1 MIQFNKMTILIR
13 SAVILLLV
21 TFHSISFAQSKKD
34 TVVGVWRTCGLEN
47 MDEEADTLIFQKPS
61 PECRYL
67 DCSEHQW
74 IFKESGSVEFIFTT
88 GCNSGF
94 NSKTKYPKRWMY
106 SEKTGMIKFV
116 TMDGFKE
123 FYELKKVNQ
132 DELILIRRKD
142 LD

>member
-1 MIQFNKMTILIR
+1 MRHILTIF
-13 SAVILLLV
+13 AVIFL
-21 TFHSISFAQSKKD
+21 FSINAQTTKD
-34 TVVGVWRTCGLEN
+34 SIVGVWRTCGVEN
-47 MDEEADTLIFQKPS
+47 MDESADTIIFQKPS
-61 PECRYL
+61 PECRYV

-74 IFKESGSVEFIFTT
+74 IFKEGGSVEFIFTT

-123 FYELKKVNQ
+123 FYELISVGEQ
-132 DELILIRRKD
+132 LIIVRRKD